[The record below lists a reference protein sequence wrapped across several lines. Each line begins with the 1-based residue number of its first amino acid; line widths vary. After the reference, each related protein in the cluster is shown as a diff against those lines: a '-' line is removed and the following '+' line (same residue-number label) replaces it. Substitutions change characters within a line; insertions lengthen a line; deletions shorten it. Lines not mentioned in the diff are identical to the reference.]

1 MYNYEKVINVLHYK
15 SCDYSIYEISSITK
29 IPKSSVHR
37 WIIQYYSNYM
47 NLQKRYIRQHTDKTK
62 NFINELSTDIYNDV
76 LEQVKVNPFIT
87 QKKLVMCL
95 NDKFKLKINISKI
108 KHILKHLGITKKK
121 CKRRV
126 VKSQDFYNKLI
137 EKRKSFIQIINS
149 LLIESIVSIDETGI
163 NSYFDSNLSGYSLKG
178 ESINLPVAESKL
190 KNTSLLMALTTK
202 GIISYVMNNNSTNCI
217 IYDDFIDETIKKLNG
232 KNFLFIFDN
241 VSFHNN
247 KYILKKI
254 TDSGNTFLFLPAY
267 SPDLNP
273 IENVNSIIKDDIKK
287 NILNDYMN
295 GNLYTKIKNEHANEV
310 KENKEYNSLMILN
323 EKNNLKNTIVNL
335 KKVIKEEHKNSTAI
349 EISDIKKSNEDKLIK
364 NNKILEIKQNNKLK
378 MKECIKSRIKEEK
391 EKTKIRT
398 KKNKKHC
405 SSLIKSYIESSIIK
419 FNKNYNDEHIKSIFS
434 RAFTFNFEHIDTEL
448 KDRIIFLKS

>member
-1 MYNYEKVINVLHYK
+1 
-15 SCDYSIYEISSITK
+15 
-29 IPKSSVHR
+29 
-37 WIIQYYSNYM
+37 
-47 NLQKRYIRQHTDKTK
+47 
-62 NFINELSTDIYNDV
+62 
-76 LEQVKVNPFIT
+76 
-87 QKKLVMCL
+87 
-95 NDKFKLKINISKI
+95 
-108 KHILKHLGITKKK
+108 
-121 CKRRV
+121 
-126 VKSQDFYNKLI
+126 
-137 EKRKSFIQIINS
+137 
-149 LLIESIVSIDETGI
+149 
-163 NSYFDSNLSGYSLKG
+163 
-178 ESINLPVAESKL
+178 
-190 KNTSLLMALTTK
+190 MALTTK